1 LAPRFSPQYSRAT
14 VDLEGQLSNK
24 VVPTLALYW
33 LALSRA
39 PEDTVLRSY
48 RLVPMASTTLIVQL
62 AETVVDQIEET
73 TLLWIVE
80 TTLIVQLAETVVDQ
94 LEETTLLWIVE
105 TVKLWRGNGK
115 TLNS

>member
-1 LAPRFSPQYSRAT
+1 
-14 VDLEGQLSNK
+14 
-24 VVPTLALYW
+24 
-33 LALSRA
+33 
-39 PEDTVLRSY
+39 
-48 RLVPMASTTLIVQL
+48 MASTTLIVQL